1 MPIVST
7 IILVFI
13 TLALIYTYWSMIS
26 SVVKER
32 QISWP
37 LATLVIFI
45 FLVLGGTLFTLLY
58 LLLVTGPVNA
68 GSLLGMILGI
78 TLILAGIRT
87 FTR

>member
-1 MPIVST
+1 MPIIST

-13 TLALIYTYWSMIS
+13 ALALAFTYWNMIS
-26 SVVKER
+26 SVVRENK
-32 QISWP
+32 ISLP
-37 LATLVIFI
+37 LAILVTVI

-58 LLLVTGPVNA
+58 LLLLSGPVNA